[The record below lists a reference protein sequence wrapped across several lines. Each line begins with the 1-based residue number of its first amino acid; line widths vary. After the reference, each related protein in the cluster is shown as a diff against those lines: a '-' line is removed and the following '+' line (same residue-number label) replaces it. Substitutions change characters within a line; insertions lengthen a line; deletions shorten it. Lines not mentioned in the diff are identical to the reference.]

1 MSACR
6 LNLSD
11 RRIRR
16 LVDFGEKLPVPRPLQ
31 YRDTVDALPKRKEH
45 LCLRQCQVG
54 HGGCPGEW
62 WVVSGSHAGMVG
74 VVTL

>member
-16 LVDFGEKLPVPRPLQ
+16 LVDFGERLPVPRPIQ
-31 YRDTVDALPKRKEH
+31 YRDTVDALPRKEDQI
-45 LCLRQCQVG
+45 CLRECQVRD
-54 HGGCPGEW
+54 GGLGA
-62 WVVSGSHAGMVG
+62 AGVG
-74 VVTL
+74 R